1 MAIKE
6 TQLSTFVQSKMPDIW
21 TRRSKSLNIDM
32 QVYTERAILS
42 IWENEQLQKVAKSDV
57 GLAKIMMCIN
67 NAAMMGLQFGGQ
79 FPQCEIIGYEGK
91 NGSEVFLNIRPS
103 GYKHMVKN
111 TDNPILKDFTIR
123 PVYEGEE
130 FSIDFAN
137 ATVKHSYDGKKKKGQ
152 LVGVYGIMEELN
164 GSKNA
169 DYMTREQIE
178 YIRDH
183 YSKFFIN
190 YKKGPWVDS
199 FDKMA
204 IKTAAKQFLKPYA
217 EEKEGREI
225 MLALQDEQEP
235 DVTTR
240 SINRLSSIID
250 ADIIKSNVIEDKK
263 DEPKGE
269 SKKPEVKN
277 DESKEG
283 DIF

>member
-123 PVYEGEE
+123 AVYEGEE
-130 FSIDFAN
+130 FSIDFAK
-137 ATVKHSYDGKKKKGQ
+137 ADVKHTYDGKKKKGQ
-152 LVGVYGIMEELN
+152 LIGVYGIMEELN
-164 GSKNA
+164 GTKNA

-183 YSKFFIN
+183 YSKYYGK
-190 YKKGPWVDS
+190 YKAGPWVDS

-225 MLALQDEQEP
+225 MLALQEEQEP
-235 DVTTR
+235 DVTIR
-240 SINRLSSIID
+240 AVNRLSSIID
-250 ADIIKSNVIEDKK
+250 ADVIDDKK
-263 DEPKGE
+263 DEPKSE

-277 DESKEG
+277 EDIKEG